1 MTQNQYFSGL
11 TLRLRP
17 VDFTVLSQ
25 EDVLLLLEWD
35 GRSLCLIA
43 SGRQRPLPAGGHGST
58 PASIIDIIRSLRD
71 STLFCSF

>member
-25 EDVLLLLEWD
+25 ED

-43 SGRQRPLPAGGHGST
+43 SDGSVRYRQEDMEALLPPS
-58 PASIIDIIRSLRD
+58 
-71 STLFCSF
+71 

>member
-1 MTQNQYFSGL
+1 MTQKQYFSGL

-43 SGRQRPLPAGGHGST
+43 SDGSVRYRQEDMEALLPPS
-58 PASIIDIIRSLRD
+58 
-71 STLFCSF
+71 